1 VGSLGKVVEGL
12 VWELH
17 SGRWGRLLDELVSVG
32 EVVGEIYG
40 ELFLWGKG
48 AVVWV
53 CDEGMESPCV

>member
-1 VGSLGKVVEGL
+1 VEGL